1 MSELQKKLGLAFKAE
16 RERRKLKIDDLSDEL
31 KISATNL
38 EAIESG
44 VASDL
49 PSDLYYKLFT
59 KSYAERLGI
68 DLTATIEAIK
78 DEIGLSFDSDALSD
92 SGADDSKAQN
102 REKTEAEPTISSVPD
117 TDTSITH
124 AILPLAMGA
133 TVMAGLVLGLYTL
146 FTATDPANQAT
157 DSGDALRAE
166 VLQYKAEID
175 KYNWDLPPTE
185 KPQPLVL
192 TLSSVQ
198 DSWATVLADG
208 DTVVYRTILPG
219 RAYRVEADHRFLV
232 SIGIPS
238 VVTVKVNGRD
248 LNLRDPES
256 RRISRVEI
264 NQINV
269 NRFPRAIPGKPKPTP
284 TPATLSD
291 TSTQAGDRF

>member
-31 KISATNL
+31 KISTTNL

-44 VASDL
+44 IASDL

-78 DEIGLSFDSDALSD
+78 DEIGLSFDSDDLAD
-92 SGADDSKAQN
+92 TGADVSEAQSRGKTKA
-102 REKTEAEPTISSVPD
+102 KPTISSAPD

-146 FTATDPANQAT
+146 FAAADPADQAH

-166 VLQYKAEID
+166 VLQYKAELD
-175 KYNWDLPPTE
+175 NYNWDLPPVE
-185 KPQPLVL
+185 KRQPLVL
-192 TLSSVQ
+192 SLSSVQ

-208 DTVVYRTILPG
+208 DTVVYLTVSPG
-219 RAYRVEADHRFLV
+219 SVYRVEADYRFLV
-232 SIGIPS
+232 TIGVPS
-238 VVTVKVNGRD
+238 VVTVKLNGHD
-248 LNLRDPES
+248 VNLRDPDS

-269 NRFPRAIPGKPKPTP
+269 NRFPLAILSKPKPAQAVP
-284 TPATLSD
+284 TLPD
-291 TSTQAGDRF
+291 TAIQAGDRF